1 MKSHDRIPALA
12 WCIAAIIAILT
23 VAVGTMNAQ
32 AGNETTSYAI
42 DVNIKN
48 VTLVSTTFRTNVG
61 PVTVTCSSSSCE
73 NLGVFLTPSL
83 LNIICAQP
91 AGATCTFYVHLET
104 QAAVTANDSGIF
116 QFLVDGA
123 APRPG
128 PTDIHGF
135 FVWDTAD
142 PNSTVMQ
149 ARSYAV
155 VAHVTNS
162 KDNQAHGIEAEFGC
176 IDLNGDGCS
185 ATMGPASMSIGLFAP

>member
-1 MKSHDRIPALA
+1 VFI
-12 WCIAAIIAILT
+12 
-23 VAVGTMNAQ
+23 Q
-32 AGNETTSYAI
+32 
-42 DVNIKN
+42 
-48 VTLVSTTFRTNVG
+48 F
-61 PVTVTCSSSSCE
+61 CE
-73 NLGVFLTPSL
+73 NPGVFLTPSL
-83 LNIICAQP
+83 LNIMCPQP
-91 AGATCTFYVHLET
+91 AGATFTFYVHVET
-104 QAAVTANDSGIF
+104 QAGVTANDSGIF
-116 QFLVDGA
+116 QFSVDGV

-135 FVWDTAD
+135 FAWDTAD

-185 ATMGPASMSIGLFAP
+185 ATMGPASMSIGLFTP